1 MKLLFIT
8 TQDEWDEFQS
18 AQPYAQFLQSWSW
31 GEFRIS
37 QSSPVKRYALVDDAG
52 TWRVAIQLEYRRRK
66 FGLGYWFAARGPVF
80 AKEVKP
86 DERRIVLMT
95 LCEELLKISELR
107 RSSLFWRI
115 EPNSELAHPEGLMP
129 LSFRR
134 AHAMNPASTIILDLD
149 VTEDDLL
156 KKMHEKTRYNIR
168 VAERHGVK
176 VRLVTSI
183 ADIETFLNLME
194 ETARRDHIIQHSR
207 AYLRATYSFLHER
220 GLAEIRVAEQQG
232 NILAGS
238 LEVMFGDTV
247 TYLYGASSSES
258 RNVMAPFALHWNAIR
273 DAKAKGLKLYDFGG
287 SNPQS
292 KAMYYYKPSWEG
304 ITRFK
309 LGWGGRLLNL
319 VGTWDLPF
327 NAVLYRLAFL
337 KQFFRG

>member
-1 MKLLFIT
+1 MKLVYCT
-8 TQDEWDEFQS
+8 NQDEWDEFQS

-37 QSSPVKRYALVDDAG
+37 QHCPVQRFALVDDG
-52 TWRVAIQLEYRRRK
+52 GGWGVAIQLEYRRRK

-80 AKEVKP
+80 AKEVKVE
-86 DERRIVLMT
+86 DRREVMMKLS
-95 LCEELLKISELR
+95 EELLKIPALR
-107 RSSLFWRI
+107 RGSLFWRV
-115 EPNSELAHPEGLMP
+115 EPQSELANPEGLLP

-134 AHAMNPASTIILDLD
+134 AHAMNPASTIVLDLD
-149 VTEDDLL
+149 VPEEDLL

-168 VAERHGVK
+168 VAERHGVN
-176 VRLVTSI
+176 VRFANSI

-194 ETARRDHIIQHSR
+194 ETAERDHIVQHSR

-220 GLAEIRVAEQQG
+220 GLAEIRVAEFQG
-232 NILAGS
+232 KILAAS
-238 LEVMFGDTV
+238 LEVLFGDTV

-273 DAKAKGLKLYDFGG
+273 DAKSKGFKLYDFGG

-327 NAVLYRLAFL
+327 NIVLYRLAFI

>member
-1 MKLLFIT
+1 MKLLLIT
-8 TQDEWDEFQS
+8 SQDEWDEFQS

-37 QSSPVKRYALVDDAG
+37 DQCPVKRFALVDDAEHWCV
-52 TWRVAIQLEYRRRK
+52 TIQFEYRRRK
-66 FGLGYWFAARGPVF
+66 FGFGYWFAARGPVF
-80 AKEVKP
+80 AKEVKT
-86 DERRIVLMT
+86 DERREVMMK
-95 LCEELLKISELR
+95 LCQELLKLSELR
-107 RSSLFWRI
+107 RGSLFWRM
-115 EPNSELAHPEGLMP
+115 EPNSELAHPEGLVP

-134 AHAMNPASTIILDLD
+134 AHAMNPASTIVLDLD
-149 VTEDDLL
+149 ATEEDLL
-156 KKMHEKTRYNIR
+156 KQMHEKTRYNVR

-176 VRLVTSI
+176 VRLASSI
-183 ADIETFLNLME
+183 TDIETFLNLME
-194 ETARRDHIIQHSR
+194 ETAQRDHIVQHSR
-207 AYLRATYSFLHER
+207 AYLRATYAFLHER
-220 GLAEIRVAEQQG
+220 GMAEIRVAEHQG
-232 NILAGS
+232 KILAAS
-238 LEVMFGDTV
+238 LEVIFGDTV

-273 DAKAKGLKLYDFGG
+273 DAKQKGFKLYDFGG

-309 LGWGGRLLNL
+309 MGWGGRLVNL

>member
-1 MKLLFIT
+1 MKLVYCT

-37 QSSPVKRYALVDDAG
+37 QNCPVKRCVFVDEAG
-52 TWRVAIQLEYRRRK
+52 KWIVAVQLEYRRRK
-66 FGLGYWFAARGPVF
+66 FGLGYWFAARGPIF
-80 AKEVKP
+80 AKDVKTEDRREVMMK
-86 DERRIVLMT
+86 LS
-95 LCEELLKISELR
+95 EELLKIGELR
-107 RSSLFWRI
+107 RGSLFWRF
-115 EPNSELAHPEGLMP
+115 EPNSELANPEGLMP
-129 LSFRR
+129 LSCRR
-134 AHAMNPASTIILDLD
+134 AHAMNPASTIVLDLD
-149 VTEDDLL
+149 AAEDELL

-176 VRLVTSI
+176 VRLATSI

-194 ETARRDHIIQHSR
+194 ETAQRDHIVQHPR
-207 AYLRATYSFLHER
+207 AYLKSTYSFLHER
-220 GLAEIRVAEQQG
+220 GLAEIRVAEVQG
-232 NILAGS
+232 KILAAS
-238 LEVMFGDTV
+238 LEVVFGDTV

-273 DAKAKGLKLYDFGG
+273 DAKSKGFKLYDFGG

-319 VGTWDLPF
+319 VGAWDLPF
-327 NAVLYRLAFL
+327 NIVLYRLVFF

>member
-1 MKLLFIT
+1 MKLVYCT
-8 TQDEWDEFQS
+8 NQDEWDEFQG

-37 QSSPVKRYALVDDAG
+37 QSCPVQRFAMVDDVG
-52 TWRVAIQLEYRRRK
+52 RWLVAVQLEYRRRK

-80 AKEVKP
+80 EKEVKVE
-86 DERRIVLMT
+86 ERREVMMRLA
-95 LCEELLKISELR
+95 EELLKISALR
-107 RSSLFWRI
+107 RGSLFWRL
-115 EPNSELAHPEGLMP
+115 EPHAVLANPEGLMP

-134 AHAMNPASTIILDLD
+134 AHAMNPASTILLDLD
-149 VTEDDLL
+149 PVEDELL

-176 VRLVTSI
+176 VRLATSI
-183 ADIETFLNLME
+183 TDIETFLNLME
-194 ETARRDHIIQHSR
+194 ETAQRDHIVQHSR
-207 AYLRATYSFLHER
+207 QYLRATYSFLHER

-232 NILAGS
+232 KILAAS
-238 LEVMFGDTV
+238 LEVIFGDTI

-258 RNVMAPFALHWNAIR
+258 RNMMAPFALHWHAIR
-273 DAKAKGLKLYDFGG
+273 DAKQKGFKLYDFGG

-292 KAMYYYKPSWEG
+292 KAMYYYKSSWDG

-327 NAVLYRLAFL
+327 NVLVYRLVFL